1 MACMPITTVVH
12 VHTHTR
18 ALLHTPLHAV
28 PIKAPYYMK
37 TLNILST
44 THTYFT
50 TPKYFVSVY

>member
-1 MACMPITTVVH
+1 MPITAVVH